1 MREIQLIQSLALKLS
16 QEHDPVKIAEF
27 IDEIRSV
34 ASAYIES
41 LKDRKGG
48 HSAAGGV

>member
-1 MREIQLIQSLALKLS
+1 VHEILLIQSLALKLS
-16 QEHDPVKIAEF
+16 QEHDPMKIAEL

-34 ASAYIES
+34 ASAYITSEAR
-41 LKDRKGG
+41 KDR